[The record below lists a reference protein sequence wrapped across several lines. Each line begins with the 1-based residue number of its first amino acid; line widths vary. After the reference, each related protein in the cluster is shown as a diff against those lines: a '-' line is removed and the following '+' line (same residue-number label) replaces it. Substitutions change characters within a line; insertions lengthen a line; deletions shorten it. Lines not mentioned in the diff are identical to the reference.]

1 MPRHRPEVPESL
13 LGTVANGIDE
23 RGVGELFRAV
33 GRIEER
39 RAALGSRG
47 IAAVALGAACGV
59 DRGAAF
65 QLGLWPVGATGD
77 TKYGRHRGCHATHGE
92 SNARRR
98 HDSSVHRYRRTV
110 QRPTPL
116 RTPAVAVFSVALAL
130 LAGACGSDAATTG
143 DSRAPATAIG
153 EADAPSTSTSAATT
167 TSSSTSTSTT
177 TSTSS
182 STTTST
188 SSTTTT
194 TSTSTVAVQATVGL
208 LDLSADRIELGV
220 SAGGRPIVAEQSGTP
235 GGRRVLVIGVIH
247 GDEDAGMAIVD
258 ELRAEPVPDGVEL
271 WIVESMNP
279 DGQTNQVRSNDNG
292 VDLNRNFPYKWGPI
306 GVPGD
311 SQFAGTGPASEP
323 ETQAMVNFMTQL
335 QPDITIW
342 YHQDLFVVN
351 PSQGRDGRIRERYAE
366 LTGLPMG
373 EITGGTYTGIAATWA
388 RNEFRPDDGV
398 AFIVELGPT
407 LSPIEAITHADAVR
421 TIATEG

>member
-1 MPRHRPEVPESL
+1 VV
-13 LGTVANGIDE
+13 T
-23 RGVGELFRAV
+23 
-33 GRIEER
+33 
-39 RAALGSRG
+39 
-47 IAAVALGAACGV
+47 
-59 DRGAAF
+59 
-65 QLGLWPVGATGD
+65 
-77 TKYGRHRGCHATHGE
+77 
-92 SNARRR
+92 
-98 HDSSVHRYRRTV
+98 
-110 QRPTPL
+110 
-116 RTPAVAVFSVALAL
+116 VALAL

-143 DSRAPATAIG
+143 DSRAPATTIG
-153 EADAPSTSTSAATT
+153 AADAPSISASTTSSTPTTTSTTSSTTT
-167 TSSSTSTSTT
+167 TSSSTTS
-177 TSTSS
+177 SSSSSSS
-182 STTTST
+182 STT
-188 SSTTTT
+188 
-194 TSTSTVAVQATVGL
+194 STVAIPATVGP
-208 LDLSADRIELGV
+208 LDLSADRIGLGISV
-220 SAGGRPIVAEQSGTP
+220 GGRPIVAEQSGTP

-247 GDEDAGMAIVD
+247 GDEDAGVAIVD

-311 SQFAGTGPASEP
+311 WQYAGTGPASEP

-351 PSQGRDGRIRERYAE
+351 PSEGREGRIRARYAE

-373 EITGGTYTGIAATWA
+373 QITGGTYTGIAATWA

-407 LSPIEAITHADAVR
+407 LSAIEAIVHADAVR
-421 TIATEG
+421 TVATEG

>member
-1 MPRHRPEVPESL
+1 M
-13 LGTVANGIDE
+13 
-23 RGVGELFRAV
+23 
-33 GRIEER
+33 
-39 RAALGSRG
+39 
-47 IAAVALGAACGV
+47 
-59 DRGAAF
+59 
-65 QLGLWPVGATGD
+65 
-77 TKYGRHRGCHATHGE
+77 
-92 SNARRR
+92 
-98 HDSSVHRYRRTV
+98 
-110 QRPTPL
+110 
-116 RTPAVAVFSVALAL
+116 FSVALAL

-177 TSTSS
+177 TST
-182 STTTST
+182 T
-188 SSTTTT
+188 
-194 TSTSTVAVQATVGL
+194 TSTVAVQATVGQ

-388 RNEFRPDDGV
+388 RNQFRPDDGV